1 MMATSSTEPLDEYD
15 EWLTTN
21 EQWLDSSA
29 LESFPGLY
37 VQSGLDATLTS
48 AAAEVSQTLTNESF
62 DVLLKEENDIGR
74 VHYISSVVGDDEVN
88 TSNSM
93 LFSVLMIIA
102 GIAISNIKVSWKDT
116 GISHTLANF
125 AEGWILSPP
134 SSEASFEACSRRH
147 RGNGVAWV
155 LDVPKLK
162 YISPVRKQSQF
173 ELDLESKYIHLAKV
187 ARWTDRKWFTYDF
200 HQLALILA
208 NCVFDFVGGRTFP
221 FLYPEEGGCGGG
233 PPYGNLETAASH
245 LYRFNRGRSSNA
257 ILGVMDE
264 TVRIHHHELAPSDG
278 LFVKA
283 SHLAQMGD
291 KKWLNFTY
299 AYKSV
304 LKTGSYSRAEL
315 RDILRGEVQSTLPP
329 EILDHATEIQST
341 DPVIGSAISQLRR
354 EGLILTELDVKLI
367 LENRRRQDAIGGAT
381 PLRDVIADIENSTRQ
396 FKANHW
402 KVLSELSKG
411 IKPSALYTIAPLNW
425 SEDLSNRA
433 APLWNILG
441 GYYSLRSS
449 QTEQFTSFQ
458 YSDSIRV
465 FKRSDIEK
473 YIRKT
478 PSLLRSDIA
487 QMIDL
492 PGIVRNF
499 DSGIPQD
506 RDRKKEVFDWL
517 EGDTLSNLLLQPLPP
532 GVGPDDARIYR
543 SFSIRV
549 NDPNIR
555 PINTIIGIL
564 VSSDRALCRR
574 LGTYLRNEFK
584 DRVVIF
590 LSIGSRT
597 YASLCVKML
606 HEEIAR
612 RDNGNSKRNKLG
624 PAPNLQL
631 FNYLIDEETPI
642 PYAFEEQIMSL
653 AKGRDS
659 RVLVEFDYPNVERFL
674 ERTRFERS
682 SNTLLELN
690 GGFLDKRTLTSLPD
704 TYCWSSLPLT
714 KLMAWPDFDRSEL
727 KRYPARRIADGA
739 VMSYRPY
746 TDRNNS
752 IDNWRTHV
760 SSFDSPYW

>member
-1 MMATSSTEPLDEYD
+1 
-15 EWLTTN
+15 
-21 EQWLDSSA
+21 
-29 LESFPGLY
+29 
-37 VQSGLDATLTS
+37 
-48 AAAEVSQTLTNESF
+48 
-62 DVLLKEENDIGR
+62 
-74 VHYISSVVGDDEVN
+74 
-88 TSNSM
+88 M

-147 RGNGVAWV
+147 RGNGVPWV

-162 YISPVRKQSQF
+162 YISPVRKQSSF

-187 ARWTDRKWFTYDF
+187 ARWTHRKWFTYDF
-200 HQLALILA
+200 HQLCLLLA

-221 FLYPEEGGCGGG
+221 FLYPEEGGCGGM
-233 PPYGNLETAASH
+233 PPYGNLETAAAH
-245 LYRFNRGRSSNA
+245 LYRFNRGRSANA

-264 TVRIHHHELAPSDG
+264 TVRIHHHEIAPSDG

-291 KKWLNFTY
+291 KKWQNFTF

-315 RDILRGEVQSTLPP
+315 RDILRGEVQSTLPS
-329 EILDHATEIQST
+329 EILDHGTEILST
-341 DPVIGSAISQLRR
+341 DPIIGSAISQLRA

-367 LENRRRQDAIGGAT
+367 LENRRRQEAIGGAI
-381 PLRDVIADIENSTRQ
+381 PLRDVIADIEEQTRQ

-411 IKPSALYTIAPLNW
+411 IKADSLYTIAPLNW
-425 SEDLSNRA
+425 SEDLSNRG

-449 QTEQFTSFQ
+449 QTERFTSFQ

-465 FKRSDIEK
+465 FKRSDIER

-478 PSLLRSDIA
+478 PSLLRADIA

-492 PGIVRNF
+492 PGIIRNF
-499 DSGIPQD
+499 DTGIPQD

-517 EGDTLSNLLLQPLPP
+517 EGDTLANLLLRPLPP
-532 GVGPDDARIYR
+532 GVGPDDGRIYR
-543 SFSIRV
+543 SFAARV

-574 LGTYLRNEFK
+574 LGTYFRNEFK

-606 HEEIAR
+606 HEEYAR
-612 RDNGNSKRNKLG
+612 RENGNSRRNKYGKPPDLSI
-624 PAPNLQL
+624 
-631 FNYLIDEETPI
+631 FNYLIGEDTPI
-642 PYAFEEQIMSL
+642 PLDFEEQIMAL
-653 AKGRDS
+653 AKGRES

-674 ERTRFERS
+674 ERSRFDRAT
-682 SNTLLELN
+682 NTLLELN
-690 GGFLDKRTLTSLPD
+690 GGFLDMRTLNSLPD
-704 TYCWSSLPLT
+704 TYSWSSIPLS
-714 KLMAWPDFDRSEL
+714 KIMDWPDFDRSEH
-727 KRYPARRIADGA
+727 KRYPARKISSGA
-739 VMSYRPY
+739 VMFYRPFI
-746 TDRNNS
+746 DRHAS
-752 IDNWRTHV
+752 IDSWRINV
-760 SSFDSPYW
+760 SNFDSPNGAEFFS

>member
-1 MMATSSTEPLDEYD
+1 MMVTSWTEPLDEFD

-21 EQWLDSSA
+21 EHWLDSSS
-29 LESFPGLY
+29 LDSYPELY
-37 VQSGLDATLTS
+37 TSSGIDEALTS
-48 AAAEVSQTLTNESF
+48 KAMEVSEALSGESYES
-62 DVLLKEENDIGR
+62 LLKREENTGR
-74 VHYISSVVGDDEVN
+74 KQYISSVVGDDEVN
-88 TSNSM
+88 TSNS
-93 LFSVLMIIA
+93 LLYSVMIAIA
-102 GIAISNIKVSWKDT
+102 GIEISNIKVSWKDT
-116 GISHTLANF
+116 GISRTVANF

-173 ELDLESKYIHLAKV
+173 ELDLESKYIHLSKV
-187 ARWTDRKWFTYDF
+187 ARWTHRKWFTYDF
-200 HQLALILA
+200 HQMALILA
-208 NCVFDFVGGRTFP
+208 NCIFDFVGGRTFP
-221 FLYPEEGGCGGG
+221 FLYPEEGGCGGA

-257 ILGVMDE
+257 VLGVMDE
-264 TVRIHHHELAPSDG
+264 TVRIHHGQLAPKDG

-291 KKWLNFTY
+291 KKWQNFTF

-315 RDILRGEVQSTLPP
+315 RDLLRGEVQSNLPP
-329 EILDHATEIQST
+329 DILDFATEVLPT
-341 DPVIGSAISQLRR
+341 DPVMGSAISQLRR
-354 EGLILTELDVKLI
+354 EGFLLTELDVKLI
-367 LENRRRQDAIGGAT
+367 LENRRRQDAIGGVT
-381 PLRDVIADIENSTRQ
+381 PLRDVIKDIEEQARQ

-402 KVLSELSKG
+402 KVLTELSKG
-411 IKPSALYTIAPLNW
+411 IKANGLYTIAPLNW

-441 GYYSLRSS
+441 SYYDLRSS

-458 YSDSIRV
+458 YSDTIRV
-465 FKRSDIEK
+465 FKRSDIER

-478 PSLLRSDIA
+478 PSLLRKDIA

-499 DSGIPQD
+499 ETGIPQD
-506 RDRKKEVFDWL
+506 KDRKKAIFDWL
-517 EGDTLSNLLLQPLPP
+517 EGDDLSTLLLKPLPA

-555 PINTIIGIL
+555 SFNTIIGIL

-574 LGTYLRNEFK
+574 LGTYFRHEFK

-606 HEEIAR
+606 HEEISR
-612 RDNGNSKRNKLG
+612 KDNGNLVKNRLG
-624 PAPNLQL
+624 KPPDLSI
-631 FNYLIDEETPI
+631 FNYLVGEETPV
-642 PYAFEEQIMSL
+642 PQEFEEQIMSY
-653 AKGRDS
+653 ARGRDS
-659 RVLVEFDYPNVERFL
+659 RVLIEFDYPNVERYL
-674 ERTRFERS
+674 ERTRFEKS
-682 SNTLLELN
+682 SNTLLELQ
-690 GGFLDKRTLTSLPD
+690 GGFLDRRTLNSLPD
-704 TYCWSSLPLT
+704 TFCWSALPLS
-714 KLMAWPDFDRSEL
+714 KIMDWPDFDKSEQ
-727 KRYPARRIADGA
+727 KRYPARRIGSGA
-739 VMSYRPY
+739 VMSYRPQY
-746 TDRNNS
+746 DGGTFS
-752 IDNWRTHV
+752 IENWRRSV
-760 SSFDSPYW
+760 SQFDSA